1 MSAVKLEGFDQLN
14 WLVSHF
20 KMDVEHALDTMVEH
34 DQDISFLIEFD
45 PSIFD
50 SSSAIDFMH

>member
-34 DQDISFLIEFD
+34 DQDISFLIEYVMRVEGEK
-45 PSIFD
+45 
-50 SSSAIDFMH
+50 ANEV